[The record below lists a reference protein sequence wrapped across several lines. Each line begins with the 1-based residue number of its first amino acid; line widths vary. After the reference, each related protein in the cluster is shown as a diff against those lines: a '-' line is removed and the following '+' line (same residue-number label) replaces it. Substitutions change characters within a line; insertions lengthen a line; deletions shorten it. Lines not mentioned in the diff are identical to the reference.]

1 MNKNS
6 ITVIGLGYIGFPTLL
21 LLSNK
26 SKYIYGYDIDKKKIN
41 DIKKNKI
48 KLSEKKTQKLYNKL
62 LKENKIYVSDTLHK
76 SATYII
82 TVQTPVDNQNNA
94 DLKYL
99 VSAIKNIIPHL
110 DKNTLII
117 IESTSPVGTIQK
129 MITLIKKKKP
139 KFFLNNKPIFNICY
153 CPERLLPG
161 KTLFELTNNPRVI
174 GAMTEECFKKASNI
188 YRKFSNAK
196 FYYTTI
202 ETAELSKLAEN
213 TYRDINIAYANFL
226 KLYSDKFKIDI
237 SKLIELANRHPRVN
251 ILKPSI
257 GVGGHCIPV
266 DPLFLINKKQN
277 KYFDS
282 LIKSSRLINDRMPD
296 DYFQK
301 IKKMISNPKNIR
313 ITILGLSYKENI
325 DDFRNSPSIKI
336 LRKLS
341 KLNFKKINYCEPHLN
356 YKIFNHKNLFKIDL
370 KDIYRSSDIIIKL
383 VNHDEFKNI
392 NFKYPKITFLDY
404 SN

>member
-1 MNKNS
+1 MSKNS
-6 ITVIGLGYIGFPTLL
+6 ITVVGLGYIGFPTLL

-26 SKYIYGYDIDKKKIN
+26 SNHIYGYDIDKKKIN
-41 DIKKNKI
+41 NIKKNKI
-48 KLSEKKTQKLYNKL
+48 ELSEKRTQKLYNKL
-62 LKENKIYVSDTLHK
+62 LKENKIYVSDILHK

-82 TVQTPVDNQNNA
+82 TVQTPVDNQNKA
-94 DLKYL
+94 DLKYIA
-99 VSAIKNIIPHL
+99 SAIKDIIPHI

-129 MITLIKKKKP
+129 MISLIKKKKP
-139 KFFLNNKPIFNICY
+139 NLFSKNKPIFNICY

-161 KTLFELTNNPRVI
+161 NTLLELTNNPRVI
-174 GAMTEECFKKASNI
+174 GAMTKECFKKASNI

-226 KLYSDKFKIDI
+226 KLYSDRFNIDV
-237 SKLIELANRHPRVN
+237 SNLIELANRHPRVN

-296 DYFQK
+296 YYFQK
-301 IKKMISNPKNIR
+301 IKKMIPNPKNIR

-336 LRKLS
+336 IKKLS
-341 KLNFKKINYCEPHLN
+341 KLNFKKINYCDPHLN
-356 YKIFNHKNLFKIDL
+356 YEIFNHKNLFQIDF
-370 KDIYRSSDIIIKL
+370 KDIYKSSDIIVKL
-383 VNHDEFKNI
+383 VNHNEFKKI
-392 NFKYPKITFLDY
+392 NYKYPKIKFFDY